1 MKLDIQKTQDLL
13 CKRLCAD
20 IRVFERKNG
29 LFMLETP
36 FTFPDGD
43 RYALYLEPLNAG
55 GVRITDGGHTVMHL
69 SYENEIASFR
79 EGTRGRLFEQVLG
92 ESEVEESEGE
102 LWIDSSHDD
111 LPLSVFRLGQVIT
124 RLYDLTFLNRTRV
137 ASTFY
142 EDLHQALTKIV
153 PIERIQKDYAVPN
166 VTQSENYQVD
176 FYIEGGDLPLYCFG
190 ITAGRDKA
198 RFATIILQHLE
209 LANVLFES
217 LLVFEDQTAVPGG
230 DLARLSNAGG
240 EQVASLDAQDDLAR
254 KVLKR
259 VGAN

>member
-1 MKLDIQKTQDLL
+1 MTLDIEKTQEML
-13 CKRLCAD
+13 CRRLCAD
-20 IRVFERKNG
+20 VSIVQRKNG
-29 LFMLETP
+29 MLMLETP

-43 RYALYLEPLNAG
+43 HYVIYLEPLSAG
-55 GVRITDGGHTVMHL
+55 GVRITDGGHTFMHL
-69 SYENEIASFR
+69 SYENDVSNFR
-79 EGTRGRLFEQVLG
+79 DGTRGRLLGQVLT
-92 ESEVEESEGE
+92 ESEVKDTEGE

-111 LPLSVFRLGQVIT
+111 LPRNVFRLGQAIT
-124 RLYDLTFLNRTRV
+124 RLYDLTFLNRTRI

-142 EDLHQALTKIV
+142 EDLEQALTRV
-153 PIERIQKDYAVPN
+153 VRIERIKKNYAVPQ
-166 VTQSENYQVD
+166 VAQSENYLVD
-176 FYIEGGDLPLYCFG
+176 FCIEGDKAPLYIFG

-209 LANVLFES
+209 LAKARFES

-240 EQVASLDAQDDLAR
+240 EQVASLDAQDELAR

-259 VGAN
+259 VAAN